1 MGTSTSRNVMWEL
14 VDVLITSL
22 SSLLTCPM
30 TPLFSAQVYFHFVMQ
45 SLLFYLSNDYIVSP
59 TLWSW
64 QHNSVHTHV
73 LTSYMLMCQLMLI
86 STVYPQG
93 TLVPAALEHRKSV
106 TTTVTSQSVLV
117 FSRCTGLFPSPWNC
131 ICPGLTWLLGRGRH
145 CHLSHAV
152 ANATSSGPLCTGCV
166 LWMKAH
172 VFTVQRSGAG
182 PSLCIWTCAL
192 KRHCVVW
199 FVVLIKLVLHWNY
212 HLYIYRY
219 VLTIFN
225 CLFNKM
231 RKFTMNF

>member
-1 MGTSTSRNVMWEL
+1 MQLFIWQRHCPSWHRLECTVFISICILFSTSDQGMGTSTSRNVMWEL

-131 ICPGLTWLLGRGRH
+131 ICPGLTWLL
-145 CHLSHAV
+145 S
-152 ANATSSGPLCTGCV
+152 
-166 LWMKAH
+166 
-172 VFTVQRSGAG
+172 
-182 PSLCIWTCAL
+182 
-192 KRHCVVW
+192 
-199 FVVLIKLVLHWNY
+199 
-212 HLYIYRY
+212 
-219 VLTIFN
+219 
-225 CLFNKM
+225 
-231 RKFTMNF
+231 